1 MMTLIFNTT
10 EKAVDVFPKY
20 PDSGSPIET
29 FRDVPTVK
37 VRDEGIYEVLQ
48 TGDDGRIYPI
58 ARFPV
63 CDTVMFIR
71 K

>member
-10 EKAVDVFPKY
+10 EKAVDIHTKY
-20 PDSGSPIET
+20 PDSGPPIET

-37 VRDEGIYEVLQ
+37 VREEGMYEVFQ
-48 TGDDGRIYPI
+48 TGDDGRVYPI
-58 ARFPV
+58 VRFPV
-63 CDTVMFIR
+63 CDTIMFIR